1 MIPPEYRTPF
11 LLDAKEE
18 ADKDKK
24 PDMQEM
30 LDKEALSIENARLNQ
45 RSVETLAQSADEAT
59 EPVRKDSLPV
69 WIIKL
74 VVAIISL
81 ACLAVVLIKG
91 GEYLGYKKIGSLA
104 ALAITL
110 VVSGYLFVSNLKNV
124 ADNYHVLKARAEALT
139 RKLGKRTAEGERIMK
154 DMETQQDTGTQR

>member
-1 MIPPEYRTPF
+1 MH
-11 LLDAKEE
+11 
-18 ADKDKK
+18 
-24 PDMQEM
+24 
-30 LDKEALSIENARLNQ
+30 ALRLFYKGGDT
-45 RSVETLAQSADEAT
+45 S
-59 EPVRKDSLPV
+59 VRKS
-69 WIIKL
+69 
-74 VVAIISL
+74 A
-81 ACLAVVLIKG
+81 AR
-91 GEYLGYKKIGSLA
+91 